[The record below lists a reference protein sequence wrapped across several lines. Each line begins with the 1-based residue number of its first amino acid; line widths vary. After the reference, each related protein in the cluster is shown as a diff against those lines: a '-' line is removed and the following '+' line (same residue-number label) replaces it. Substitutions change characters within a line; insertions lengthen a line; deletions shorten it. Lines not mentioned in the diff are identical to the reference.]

1 MSKVIEELNNLV
13 YGGQE
18 NPITISFDITKFFQ
32 VIREVRNE
40 LQRLE
45 SIDNANSSEA
55 LKCLERID
63 NTLCL
68 NNNKGKL
75 EFGIDTEEHSD
86 CDSAI
91 GMVEDL
97 ETIKQAL
104 LQQQEPKKYL
114 TWEDLDFKEISQL
127 DHKIIKAKLDEQLYE
142 LDLYRYGGYKRVEI
156 REIGKSYD
164 YNLDEGYVGC
174 IDEEFPETI
183 QFFDNLHL
191 EMDKD

>member
-13 YGGQE
+13 YSGQE
-18 NPITISFDITKFFQ
+18 NHITISFDITKFFQ
-32 VIREVRNE
+32 VISEVRNE

-104 LQQQEPKKYL
+104 L
-114 TWEDLDFKEISQL
+114 
-127 DHKIIKAKLDEQLYE
+127 KAQC
-142 LDLYRYGGYKRVEI
+142 RA
-156 REIGKSYD
+156 
-164 YNLDEGYVGC
+164 
-174 IDEEFPETI
+174 T
-183 QFFDNLHL
+183 
-191 EMDKD
+191 